1 MESSDLA
8 AQISPSTISPA
19 PGTSPNSYTST
30 VNICDNYENY
40 LAPYLK
46 PVYQAIPRTFPLVG
60 PPPQKKIDKSCA
72 TLGPWDILLKKKLNL
87 GQPHD
92 SSLAQPASL
101 WCCRCLAMA
110 AWSPR
115 FVCPFCECWPEETS
129 RCILAE
135 SQEPRADFFVTRF
148 GVKPLNCPFKSVWNP

>member
-19 PGTSPNSYTST
+19 PGTSPNSYIST
-30 VNICDNYENY
+30 VKICENYENY

-60 PPPQKKIDKSCA
+60 TPPKNRQVMCHFR
-72 TLGPWDILLKKKLNL
+72 TLGYTLKKKKLNL

-135 SQEPRADFFVTRF
+135 SQEPRADFLWPDL
-148 GVKPLNCPFKSVWNP
+148 G

>member
-19 PGTSPNSYTST
+19 PGTSPNSYIST
-30 VNICDNYENY
+30 VKICENYENY

-60 PPPQKKIDKSCA
+60 TPPKNRQVMCHFR
-72 TLGPWDILLKKKLNL
+72 TLGYTFKKKKTKL
-87 GQPHD
+87 GATTWLITCAAGVLMMLPLFGHGSMESTIRVPFLRMLAWGD
-92 SSLAQPASL
+92 FSLHPGGKPGTTG
-101 WCCRCLAMA
+101 W
-110 AWSPR
+110 
-115 FVCPFCECWPEETS
+115 
-129 RCILAE
+129 
-135 SQEPRADFFVTRF
+135 FFVTRF